1 MLTIVNNPNTNQHKY
16 ANYGK
21 QSIDKPAYVC

>member
-1 MLTIVNNPNTNQHKY
+1 MVNNPNTNQHMY